1 MPIKIIVDS
10 SAKLISGKETIMVPV
25 DDSKGTYNI
34 GNVEVIDP
42 PASKAQIGSE
52 AVGEADT
59 IAASESET

>member
-1 MPIKIIVDS
+1 MNALAGPKW
-10 SAKLISGKETIMVPV
+10 SGEKESYVKCKCIC
-25 DDSKGTYNI
+25 N

-59 IAASESET
+59 KAASESET